1 MLTGI
6 HLSSYGI
13 DFPENEKEDLLG
25 LMTRLDKIQELKR
38 MRLGSLE
45 PRIITEDFAKA
56 LSNLRTI
63 CPHFHLSLQSGCN
76 QILKKMNRHYSTEEY
91 EEACHILR
99 TWFPNPAITTDVIVG
114 FPQETEEEFEET
126 LTFAKKIQFYEMH
139 IFKYSKRAGTKA
151 AIMEGQIED
160 AVKSLRSERLLQA
173 EAKMSLE
180 YRRSFLGQRCE
191 ILMEEKIRINGIE
204 YLVGH
209 SKEYVKAAIL
219 WDEKKKGKI
228 IVGILERM
236 LTDEVVLLTE
246 IL

>member
-1 MLTGI
+1 
-6 HLSSYGI
+6 
-13 DFPENEKEDLLG
+13 
-25 LMTRLDKIQELKR
+25 
-38 MRLGSLE
+38 
-45 PRIITEDFAKA
+45 
-56 LSNLRTI
+56 
-63 CPHFHLSLQSGCN
+63 
-76 QILKKMNRHYSTEEY
+76 
-91 EEACHILR
+91 
-99 TWFPNPAITTDVIVG
+99 
-114 FPQETEEEFEET
+114 
-126 LTFAKKIQFYEMH
+126 
-139 IFKYSKRAGTKA
+139 
-151 AIMEGQIED
+151 MEGQIED